1 MSVSVV
7 LGVLVSA
14 LAAGENWPCFRGPGR
29 QGISGEKNVPVKWS
43 AAENVAWKTAIDG
56 EGWSSPIIFGDR
68 VFVTAATDK
77 GASFRLVA
85 LDRKTGR
92 VLWNTEVFRQKT
104 DNKMTQNS
112 YASATPAT
120 DGKRVYVLAADGS
133 IGAVSMAGEKVWEY
147 RQFEYYSQ
155 HGLGVSPVLYDG
167 LVIVPFDWSSRGPE
181 KKVGWQIAWDQSF
194 IVALNADTG
203 KEQWR
208 AKRGLSRIA
217 HVTPQIVETGTG
229 VELVS
234 AAGDVLQGFDLKTG
248 ELLWTATSPGEGVV
262 PSVVAGEG
270 LVFSTTGFNESWIR
284 AVRPGGRGDVTETHT
299 VWRTDQEVP
308 HIPSLLYVAPNLYSL
323 TETGVMQCLEAK
335 TGKEI
340 WRDRLGGRFSASPV
354 WAEGRVY
361 VLSEKG
367 VTTVIAADG
376 SYKVVA
382 ENDIGEKCCASPAI
396 SQGCI
401 FIRSEQNLYC
411 VGRP

>member
-1 MSVSVV
+1 MRTFDRAWFAVVAIV
-7 LGVLVSA
+7 LGVWVSP
-14 LAAGENWPCFRGPGR
+14 AAGENWPCFRGPGR

-43 AAENVAWKTAIDG
+43 AAENVAWKTEIEG
-56 EGWSSPIIFGDR
+56 EGWSSPIVVGDR
-68 VFVTAATDK
+68 VFVTAATEA

-85 LDRKTGR
+85 LDRKTGA
-92 VLWNTEVFRQKT
+92 VLWNTEVFRQKI
-104 DNKMTQNS
+104 DNKMPQNS

-133 IGAVSMAGEKVWEY
+133 IGAVSMSGEKVWEY

-284 AVRPGGRGDVTETHT
+284 AVRPGRRDRDAHRLAHRSGGSAYTVAAVRRAEPLQPDRDRCDPVPGGEDGQGDMARSLRRAVLGLAGLGRG
-299 VWRTDQEVP
+299 
-308 HIPSLLYVAPNLYSL
+308 A
-323 TETGVMQCLEAK
+323 GVCAF
-335 TGKEI
+335 G
-340 WRDRLGGRFSASPV
+340 
-354 WAEGRVY
+354 EGRHDDHRR
-361 VLSEKG
+361 G
-367 VTTVIAADG
+367 W
-376 SYKVVA
+376 VV
-382 ENDIGEKCCASPAI
+382 
-396 SQGCI
+396 
-401 FIRSEQNLYC
+401 
-411 VGRP
+411 